1 MVNDKIDTTEVVDRL
16 KNIIHIHCLVSDT
29 DGVCLKDITRL
40 IMSQLTT
47 FNMIGIV
54 GQVNLSTMIDAAF

>member
-1 MVNDKIDTTEVVDRL
+1 MVNNKIDTTEVVDRL

-40 IMSQLTT
+40 IMLRQR
-47 FNMIGIV
+47 
-54 GQVNLSTMIDAAF
+54 GQVSVSL